1 MPSAQKRT
9 RERQIKFV
17 LNFHSLLISNA
28 PCPTTSLSAGQS
40 PRYLFLDGQ
49 TSMLQ
54 SSRVPFMREL
64 HCTARNKF
72 TVISERQGKIHYG
85 SVEKFVKYQEKCTT
99 RSYQYTECSCNLSF
113 HYVTLLKKMRKHPCQ
128 LPLYKEIKEIK
139 HITQVTE
146 AENPIAAPISTI
158 LGVSEGR
165 V

>member
-1 MPSAQKRT
+1 MTFLIGSLEHIWYNSILLTVKKR
-9 RERQIKFV
+9 EV
-17 LNFHSLLISNA
+17 
-28 PCPTTSLSAGQS
+28 AGQS
-40 PRYLFLDGQ
+40 LRYLFLDGQ